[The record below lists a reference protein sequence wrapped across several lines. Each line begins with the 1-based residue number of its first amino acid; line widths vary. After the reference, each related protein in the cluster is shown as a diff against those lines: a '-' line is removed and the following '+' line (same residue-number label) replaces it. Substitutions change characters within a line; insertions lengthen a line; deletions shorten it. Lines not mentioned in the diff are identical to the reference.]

1 MHWNDDA
8 RAAMA
13 RAPLLFRGMITKRVE
28 KHVREQGRETVTL
41 RDVEQLRARAMGGG
55 TDGEMT
61 DEQIEKIVRESRPE
75 VFREERTYEVRMC
88 AACPRSL
95 CDVRSVAEKAAR
107 MIEQS
112 GVPESVVKRVKG
124 PILRHHRLSVSISGC
139 CNSCSQPQIADFGVQ
154 GRARPVIASGTCTD
168 CEACVTA
175 CAEKAVVV
183 SDSEPVIDSALCID
197 CGDCAQACPT
207 GAITTGL
214 CGFTVLVGGKLGRRP
229 QLARTLLDFADENAL
244 LAALQVCCE
253 VFANEMEPGERMA
266 NAVDRIGVSAL
277 ADRCAKRIHDRTA
290 DPCAVRIAST

>member
-13 RAPLLFRGMITKRVE
+13 RAPLFVRGMITRRVE

-41 RDVEQLRARAMGGG
+41 RDVEQLRAKATGGG
-55 TDGEMT
+55 MGGEMT
-61 DEQIEKIVRESRPE
+61 DEQVEKIVRDSRPQ
-75 VFREERTYEVRMC
+75 VFRGERTYEVRVC

-95 CDVRSVAEKAAR
+95 YDVQSVAEKTVQT
-107 MIEQS
+107 IEQS
-112 GVPESVVKRVKG
+112 GVPESVVKRVRG

-154 GRARPVIASGTCTD
+154 GRARPVVASDMCTG

-175 CAEKAVVV
+175 CTDKAVFV

-197 CGDCAQACPT
+197 CGDCARVCPGSAIAT
-207 GAITTGL
+207 GQ
-214 CGFTVLVGGKLGRRP
+214 CGFTALIGGKLGRRP
-229 QLARTLLDFADENAL
+229 QLARTLLDIADENAL

-253 VFANEMEPGERMA
+253 VFADEMEPGERMA
-266 NAVDRIGVSAL
+266 NAVDRIGVSAI
-277 ADRCAKRIHDRTA
+277 ADRCAKRIT
-290 DPCAVRIAST
+290 CVESSV